1 MIRPAAVPP
10 CTCGYQK
17 GHEGRPVRCHRNV
30 HGVVAVTVL
39 HLPIRVLEEERRDGV
54 KRGEVNRVGLRTMQ
68 LSLIDAGTL
77 LRE

>member
-1 MIRPAAVPP
+1 
-10 CTCGYQK
+10 
-17 GHEGRPVRCHRNV
+17 V